1 MFICFLYFYFPIRL
15 LQSNLLRAPFQ
26 LYHDFIHLNMPLIS
40 SKLSKLLKYMLFLHG
55 TRIDNIMLYN
65 IYYIKNNTNPLFKA
79 LWIML
84 EKSVGDKKETKKRYW
99 NLSAP
104 LPYRNNVIT
113 GCISRRRFYVRAP
126 IPYRNNVI

>member
-55 TRIDNIMLYN
+55 TRIDNIILYN
-65 IYYIKNNTNPLFKA
+65 IYDEKKHKLFINSSFSYIL
-79 LWIML
+79 
-84 EKSVGDKKETKKRYW
+84 KKLLGINKRQKKY
-99 NLSAP
+99 
-104 LPYRNNVIT
+104 
-113 GCISRRRFYVRAP
+113 
-126 IPYRNNVI
+126 

>member
-15 LQSNLLRAPFQ
+15 LQSNLLRVPFQ

-79 LWIML
+79 L
-84 EKSVGDKKETKKRYW
+84 
-99 NLSAP
+99 
-104 LPYRNNVIT
+104 
-113 GCISRRRFYVRAP
+113 
-126 IPYRNNVI
+126 